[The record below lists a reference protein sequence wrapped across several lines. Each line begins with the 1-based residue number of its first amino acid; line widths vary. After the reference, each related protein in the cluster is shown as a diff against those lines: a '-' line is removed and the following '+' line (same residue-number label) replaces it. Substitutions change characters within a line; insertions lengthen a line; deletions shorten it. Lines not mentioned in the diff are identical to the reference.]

1 MTALKYLATSWSWLP
16 IVSDKPSGY
25 PEEISWK
32 GHGLNSHFISLSNSM
47 VLSPSTE
54 NTIPCLVGSQ
64 VYIVFPAVADL
75 IANMLPADSNSF
87 SQNVVAHYK
96 EILSH
101 KDQLSADVMNSL
113 VLQVYDYMN
122 SRGVSYLAS
131 LYSIT
136 EWIYIK
142 KERKF
147 IAPDVVALKQ
157 NSTFKSDLEPYIYV
171 LPDILSQYSTLF
183 GSASRVAKTV
193 SQAQIVSVLKMIKDD
208 VQTNAI
214 EQSDAWSMIMN
225 ILNWLTNNGNKKVPD
240 EVMPE
245 DVLIPVETES
255 ELPQL
260 VQASEVVY
268 TDNEFLKDYLQSSEE
283 KDSYQFVHNHI
294 SASMAHNLGAVPLSE
309 FLDISED
316 TFEDAGQHEPLT
328 TRLKNILRDYK
339 DGLTIIK
346 ELLQNADDAEATEV
360 NICYDTRQHETNP
373 KKLFFSGMAEAHG
386 PALIVHNN
394 KSFSED
400 DFTNITKLAGATKAN
415 KVLKIGK
422 FGIGFCSVYHM
433 TDVPSFVSR
442 DKLYIFDP
450 TLSYLRKEIKN
461 FSRPGK
467 KILFTSK
474 FIANSRQLSP
484 YDGLFGFDRSDYEG
498 TIFRLP
504 FRTHPSEL
512 SSTCYSNLIVQDLI
526 SAIKNSSSTLLLFL
540 QHVRTITFQTISHG
554 QSTPEILLKITRE
567 RIEAP
572 IQLHAGTEIRELTC
586 FDSLSNES
594 NSCHWLV
601 SQESETD
608 DYSQQYFTASVS
620 CPLGAPGSYSV
631 DAEFQGEIFCFLPL
645 SQKIGLP
652 VHLSSN
658 FAVINNRRGI
668 WTSDEATSLTDRE
681 VTWNVSLM
689 QGVIPRA
696 YFAHLLAN
704 C

>member
-1 MTALKYLATSWSWLP
+1 M
-16 IVSDKPSGY
+16 
-25 PEEISWK
+25 
-32 GHGLNSHFISLSNSM
+32 
-47 VLSPSTE
+47 
-54 NTIPCLVGSQ
+54 C
-64 VYIVFPAVADL
+64 PAVADL
-75 IANMLPADSNSF
+75 IANMLPADSNSL

-147 IAPDVVALKQ
+147 IAPDIVAFKL
-157 NSTFKSDLEPYIYV
+157 NSTFKSDLEPYIYI

-183 GSASRVAKTV
+183 GSASRVATTV
-193 SQAQIVSVLKMIKDD
+193 SQAQIVSVLKIIKDD

-214 EQSDAWSMIMN
+214 DAWSTIMN

-268 TDNEFLKDYLQSSEE
+268 TDNKFLKDYLQ
-283 KDSYQFVHNHI
+283 KALF
-294 SASMAHNLGAVPLSE
+294 LE
-309 FLDISED
+309 FLNTSED

-360 NICYDTRQHETNP
+360 NICYDARQHETNP
-373 KKLFFSGMAEAHG
+373 KKLFLSGMAEAHG

-422 FGIGFCSVYHM
+422 FGIGICSVYHM
-433 TDVPSFVSR
+433 TDIPSFVSR

-450 TLSYLRKEIKN
+450 TLSYLRKEIKG
-461 FSRPGK
+461 FFRPGK

-484 YDGLFGFDRSDYEG
+484 YDGLFGFDRSNYEG

-504 FRTHPSEL
+504 FRIHPSEL
-512 SSTCYSNLIVQDLI
+512 SSTCYSNSIVQNLI

-554 QSTPEILLKITRE
+554 QNTPEILLKITRE

-586 FDSLSNES
+586 FDSLSLMN
-594 NSCHWLV
+594 
-601 SQESETD
+601 Q
-608 DYSQQYFTASVS
+608 TAVI
-620 CPLGAPGSYSV
+620 GSYHKKV
-631 DAEFQGEIFCFLPL
+631 RLMITP
-645 SQKIGLP
+645 
-652 VHLSSN
+652 
-658 FAVINNRRGI
+658 NN
-668 WTSDEATSLTDRE
+668 TSLHQSLVHWALLVATVWMQNSKERYF
-681 VTWNVSLM
+681 VSYPSL
-689 QGVIPRA
+689 RRLA
-696 YFAHLLAN
+696 YQYI
-704 C
+704 